1 MRRGQSSQ
9 SWWLGSPFCTYST
22 ISSSVKDPSLL
33 PAMTSSNRKPSIMRS
48 QWSTGKYDTQ
58 ADSPQTPKNLSKK
71 NQHEQVGTQNR
82 AAQLSLARRG
92 QRQRWTGHRTCRRKS
107 TPGNTSMNQEKKG
120 GYEETHT
127 RAMEKNESKWDSPA
141 ILRRWTSW
149 SNFRATGWSHGY
161 VLVQSLNCSWVH
173 RRNRACRHSWPIGR
187 WCRIFNMSNRIAI
200 GTEYNTIDSSELT
213 ILTSTTEQSGMS
225 QHWARNVI

>member
-1 MRRGQSSQ
+1 
-9 SWWLGSPFCTYST
+9 
-22 ISSSVKDPSLL
+22 
-33 PAMTSSNRKPSIMRS
+33 MRS

-120 GYEETHT
+120 GYEETTPGQWKKMKANGTHPPFCGDGPHGLISGQRGGPT
-127 RAMEKNESKWDSPA
+127 
-141 ILRRWTSW
+141 
-149 SNFRATGWSHGY
+149 ATFWPNPSTVHG
-161 VLVQSLNCSWVH
+161 C
-173 RRNRACRHSWPIGR
+173 
-187 WCRIFNMSNRIAI
+187 IA
-200 GTEYNTIDSSELT
+200 GTGLADIHDPSGGDAGSST
-213 ILTSTTEQSGMS
+213 CQTGSRSVRSTTQSIPANS
-225 QHWARNVI
+225 PS